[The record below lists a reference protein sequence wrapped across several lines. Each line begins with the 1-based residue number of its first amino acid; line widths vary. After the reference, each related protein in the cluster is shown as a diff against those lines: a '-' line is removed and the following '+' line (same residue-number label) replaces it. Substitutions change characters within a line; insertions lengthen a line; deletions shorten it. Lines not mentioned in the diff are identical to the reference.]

1 MARYQGWDFDEMKRL
16 AEEATPPS
24 SQHEALTAAPS
35 GFNPINKRQGTG
47 INNDPAAGLDSNLS
61 DCTTQCRS
69 NHSNAIVA
77 DYLGLNAEQD
87 PEFPRSL
94 AAHNPSEK
102 KRAVAG
108 KSQNSKGTKTAN
120 SIRERRAKTKPT
132 AKASAPEDDSAA
144 RSSVYSDD
152 PQHAVDAAGT
162 IPVLDAMA
170 PTESTVSQGTKRKRD
185 AFKYNTTEGHPDRSS
200 VAVVAPQTSLHTVR
214 ASQSFGI
221 SVYNNERR
229 KSPRESIVQYSQPFL
244 IRSIRDNE
252 ENLDSSG
259 QMYEINQDSGTG
271 NPSTEPKEGKAR
283 LGVGANTDLPNVDN
297 AVLLLDEELLQ
308 DDPITDIDENDLL
321 EMCIALEVNPSG
333 NDERPSHVNGQ
344 LPTPLNS
351 DWIAEPNP
359 MDDNAGR
366 LLSSGPDT
374 ILNEDEEWCT
384 LDDEDDAEM
393 LSLIETAEERARLSA
408 SPSEDTERSNRTRRE
423 KSKNMRTVEP
433 TEMTYPFLDHRRK
446 RNSPEEKTSNDPA
459 RKCIVRK
466 SFPEQIKDRSPVIGA
481 SANNLLRTCFRIGEA
496 LNTGC
501 QAVRVGRSMT
511 IELYARVVSSCR
523 EPEGVKQHFVFADLF
538 HDRPPHLTGVYE
550 IWKGVDLWDYDSGRF
565 LMAQEGGRL
574 CRCVGKMSR
583 EGQGWKLTVLNIWE
597 ATWEDVEYAAG
608 IYCA

>member
-1 MARYQGWDFDEMKRL
+1 M
-16 AEEATPPS
+16 
-24 SQHEALTAAPS
+24 
-35 GFNPINKRQGTG
+35 
-47 INNDPAAGLDSNLS
+47 DSNLS

-446 RNSPEEKTSNDPA
+446 RNSRVMGAGGGLTFHLHVSCFVSLILSSGRKDIKRSCTEVHRPQVFPRTDQRPLTRHRRLSKQPPA
-459 RKCIVRK
+459 HLLPHR
-466 SFPEQIKDRSPVIGA
+466 RSSEHRLPSRA
-481 SANNLLRTCFRIGEA
+481 CRSQHDYRALRTCRIFMSRARGREAAFRLRRPIP
-496 LNTGC
+496 
-501 QAVRVGRSMT
+501 RS
-511 IELYARVVSSCR
+511 AAPS
-523 EPEGVKQHFVFADLF
+523 D
-538 HDRPPHLTGVYE
+538 
-550 IWKGVDLWDYDSGRF
+550 
-565 LMAQEGGRL
+565 GRL
-574 CRCVGKMSR
+574 RDLEGRGSVGLRQRSVPNGPGR
-583 EGQGWKLTVLNIWE
+583 R
-597 ATWEDVEYAAG
+597 
-608 IYCA
+608 